1 MCETKYWLGV
11 VVVAGV
17 GVVVAI
23 TGSWVLETV
32 IGVGVCVNNTTGLFE
47 IISGSGGVTLP
58 GDNAAFMHM
67 HIIMNPITANVVI
80 NAFL

>member
-1 MCETKYWLGV
+1 MIGVGGV
-11 VVVAGV
+11 VVGSCV
-17 GVVVAI
+17 GSVV
-23 TGSWVLETV
+23 
-32 IGVGVCVNNTTGLFE
+32 GLFE

-67 HIIMNPITANVVI
+67 HIIMNPITANVVT